1 MGTGRLTLIW
11 ITATLGV
18 AAYLSFRLVSDDQ
31 SIYLPGETTSGHHQI
46 ELACESCHTPF
57 GGVRQDACLDCHR
70 VELELAQDSHDE
82 GKFNDPR
89 FAGDLAR
96 LDARQCI
103 ACHAEHRPE
112 ITEAMGVTLPVDL
125 CHRCHTAVGEERPSH
140 KDLAFDTCASA
151 GCHNYHD
158 NRSLYEDFLTE
169 HGNAEDATFAGI
181 LPERSARIDWDA
193 AGRIPLEAEDADG
206 PAPGAP
212 EVVGAWAGSAHAA
225 AGVACTDCHAPGASQ
240 WSDHPP
246 PGGCAVCHELE
257 PPDYIAGKHGMREA
271 VGLEPM
277 PVSMA
282 RLPMRRESLSE
293 TLDCGACHDVHAVN
307 VRYAAVDA
315 CLSCHA
321 DEHTVAY
328 ADSPHYALW
337 LAETSGESAP
347 GSGVSCASCH
357 LPRETRRIAGADRIV
372 VQHNQNANLRPNE
385 KMIRDVCMAC
395 HSLALSIDA
404 LADAA
409 LIRRNFDGHPA
420 LHVRSIDM
428 ALSRIQ

>member
-1 MGTGRLTLIW
+1 MGTGRLTLVW

-18 AAYLSFRLVSDDQ
+18 AGYPTFRLLGDDQ
-31 SIYLPGETTSGHHQI
+31 SVFLPGQTTSGHHQI

-57 GGVRQDACLDCHR
+57 GGVRQDACLDCHQ

-96 LDARQCI
+96 LDVRQCI
-103 ACHAEHRPE
+103 ACHTEHRPE
-112 ITEAMGVTLPVDL
+112 ITEAMGVTLPADL
-125 CHRCHTAVGEERPSH
+125 CYRCHAAVGEERPTH
-140 KDLAFDTCASA
+140 QDLAFDTCASA

-169 HGNAEDATFAGI
+169 HGNAEAATFAGA
-181 LPERSARIDWDA
+181 LPERSAWIDWDT
-193 AGRIPLEAEDADG
+193 AGRTPLEAADADG
-206 PAPGAP
+206 PAPAAR
-212 EVVGAWAGSAHAA
+212 ELVDAWAGSAHAT
-225 AGVACTDCHAPGASQ
+225 AGVACTDCHAPGESP
-240 WSDHPP
+240 WSDHPSL
-246 PGGCAVCHELE
+246 GVCAACHELE
-257 PPDYIAGKHGMREA
+257 PLDYTAGKHGMRDA
-271 VGLEPM
+271 VGLGPM

-282 RLPMRRESLSE
+282 RLPMHREALSA
-293 TLDCGACHDVHAVN
+293 TLDCGACHDVHN
-307 VRYAAVDA
+307 VDARHAAVDA

-328 ADSPHYALW
+328 AYSPHYALW
-337 LAETSGESAP
+337 LAETSGEAAP
-347 GSGVSCASCH
+347 ASGVSCASCH
-357 LPRETRRIAGADRIV
+357 LPRETRRIAGANRVV

-395 HSLALSIDA
+395 HSLALAIDA
-404 LADAA
+404 LADAD
-409 LIRRNFDGHPA
+409 LIRRNFVGQPA

-428 ALSRIQ
+428 ALWRSQ